1 METFDMSENTETL
14 KICEK
19 WYKKLGFPTE
29 FDAEFYNAL
38 KKIQI
43 PETTN
48 IYDYN
53 LDEQDGKRNLA
64 AFLYMCEELNQK
76 YTEKGIEK
84 QIFFDTLKELVRWTR
99 VWSDIKGELYLGELK
114 WLSLIMKMEL
124 FRIGEL
130 EFIAKKSTCT
140 CSELGLKQGD
150 NIVEVHIPE
159 KVNLSPEAVKRS
171 FKLANDFYAKYYP
184 EYKYSH
190 YTCFSWLLDEGL
202 SNFLSSE
209 SNIIQFQK
217 MFTLVQSDRQE
228 SDFALK
234 FIFKWDTTRDN
245 LKNAVCISGFAEKIK
260 AYALSGG
267 KLYACSGVIKKQ

>member
-1 METFDMSENTETL
+1 METFDMSENAETL

-29 FDAEFYNAL
+29 FDAEFYDAL

-43 PETTN
+43 SETTN
-48 IYDYN
+48 IHDYD
-53 LDEQDGKRNLA
+53 LTEQDGKRNFL
-64 AFLYMCEELNQK
+64 AFLYMCEGLDRK
-76 YTEKGIEK
+76 YIEKGIAK
-84 QIFFDTLKELVRWTR
+84 QILFDTLKDLVRWTK

-130 EFIAKKSTCT
+130 EFIAKKSTCA
-140 CSELGLKQGD
+140 CQELGLMSGD
-150 NIVEVHIPE
+150 NTVEVHIPE
-159 KVNLSPEAVKRS
+159 KVDLSPEAVKRS
-171 FKLANDFYAKYYP
+171 FKLADDFYAKYFP

-202 SNFLSSE
+202 SNFLGSE
-209 SNIIQFQK
+209 SNIVQFRK

-228 SDFALK
+228 SDLALQ
-234 FIFKWDTTRDN
+234 FIFKWNTTRNN
-245 LKNAVCISGFAEKIK
+245 LGNAVCTSGFSKKIK
-260 AYALSGG
+260 DYVLAGG
-267 KLYACSGVIKKQ
+267 KLYVGSGVIKKA